1 MALAFQR
8 FKVYSKL
15 AVVSVVSITLLVVVL
30 KNVGN
35 KANVWLYRDFNEVS
49 TLWLMLVTS
58 VTAIVTWWLLWGLR
72 RLVVEWRQLRKVTAV
87 EAKLAEQKALAD
99 EIAARE
105 QRIDEKLK
113 GSIANESELD
123 A

>member
-1 MALAFQR
+1 
-8 FKVYSKL
+8 
-15 AVVSVVSITLLVVVL
+15 
-30 KNVGN
+30 
-35 KANVWLYRDFNEVS
+35 
-49 TLWLMLVTS
+49 MLVTS